1 MQNATSNDIESLLT
15 AAEAAQVLTLAN
27 PRSLAAW
34 RSRGYGP
41 AYVRIGKRRIR
52 YRYSDLLA
60 YLARRTVAVVGEP

>member
-1 MQNATSNDIESLLT
+1 MHHSTPIDNGKLLT

-41 AYVRIGKRRIR
+41 PFIKIGKRCVR
-52 YRYSDLLA
+52 YRYGDLLA
-60 YLARRTVAVVGEP
+60 YLARRTVTVVGEP